1 MYQTKRKIKKAFTP
15 ITIAN
20 TPYTKN
26 KDQIQINNIE
36 AEIEETERL
45 HQKGAMIRSRTKLIE
60 NEEKPIKF
68 FYTAGKQ
75 NQNKKH
81 ITQLKNKKEEL
92 KKKDEEILKIARD
105 FYSELYTKAQIKKQ
119 EQGNFLSSYDRKI
132 SIDWHPNLTNRLKK
146 KNCSKH

>member
-1 MYQTKRKIKKAFTP
+1 MYRTKRKIKKAFTP

-60 NEEKPIKF
+60 NEEKPTKF

-75 NQNKKH
+75 NKNKKN
-81 ITQLKNKKEEL
+81 ITQLKNKKKRI
-92 KKKDEEILKIARD
+92 KKKRW
-105 FYSELYTKAQIKKQ
+105 
-119 EQGNFLSSYDRKI
+119 GNTQNSKRLLLRAIYKSTNKGTRTRKF
-132 SIDWHPNLTNRLKK
+132 S
-146 KNCSKH
+146 

>member
-1 MYQTKRKIKKAFTP
+1 MYRTKIKIKKAFTP

-45 HQKGAMIRSRTKLIE
+45 HQKGAMIRRRTKLIE

-75 NQNKKH
+75 NQNKK
-81 ITQLKNKKEEL
+81 TYNP
-92 KKKDEEILKIARD
+92 
-105 FYSELYTKAQIKKQ
+105 IKKQ
-119 EQGNFLSSYDRKI
+119 KRRI
-132 SIDWHPNLTNRLKK
+132 KK
-146 KNCSKH
+146 KR

>member
-1 MYQTKRKIKKAFTP
+1 MYRTKRKIKKAFTP

-60 NEEKPIKF
+60 NEEKPTKF

-75 NQNKKH
+75 NK
-81 ITQLKNKKEEL
+81 T
-92 KKKDEEILKIARD
+92 KKK
-105 FYSELYTKAQIKKQ
+105 YNPIKKQ
-119 EQGNFLSSYDRKI
+119 
-132 SIDWHPNLTNRLKK
+132 KK
-146 KNCSKH
+146 KN